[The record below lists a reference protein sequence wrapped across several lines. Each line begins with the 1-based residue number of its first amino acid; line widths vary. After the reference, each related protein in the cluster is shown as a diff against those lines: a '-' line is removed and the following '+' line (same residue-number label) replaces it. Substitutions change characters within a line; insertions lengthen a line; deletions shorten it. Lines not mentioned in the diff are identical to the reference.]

1 MQIYT
6 LNIVFTFCQFDI
18 GKNMFVD
25 VSCIIRCDK
34 SFIFNEFCKNK
45 RKKSYFC
52 KLHIVLQMFKN
63 FLFFF

>member
-1 MQIYT
+1 
-6 LNIVFTFCQFDI
+6 
-18 GKNMFVD
+18 MFVD